1 LFDKKTG
8 HIYKLNQE
16 GNLITSSMNR
26 ASKLPEL
33 IPRDV
38 IFNVPLTNSP
48 MSKKPKLS
56 PDGKKIIYLASINN
70 ILGLWIKT
78 IGLNDERLIVN
89 DEKRSIFDYL
99 WTTDKYIIY
108 FQDRKGTQNWVL
120 YRLDLET
127 DEIKRLTPSM
137 NVQVR
142 AIGYS
147 RNVPDEIVISMNK
160 DNPELHD
167 LYHINITS
175 EETTLMAKNPG
186 NVVDWLVNSRLQL
199 QGMVLYTDDGSS
211 ELMVRTDEKSE
222 WKKLLTWDVEDKPLS
237 QVIGFSKDNSHIYLT
252 DTRNTN
258 TCRVIKME
266 LATGNIEVILHDA
279 ECDIVYITNEVLQN
293 PVTGDIQ
300 AICIDK
306 SRKEW
311 VILDQSIKADFNSIK
326 ELDYGDFSVI
336 NRDKSDET
344 WLISFDRDNG
354 PVSYYAF
361 DRTSKKGTFLFYN
374 QPELNNYTL
383 SPMEEIYFT
392 SRDGLTIHGY
402 ITYPQGLKRSNLPL
416 VMYVHGGPWWR
427 DTWGYNP
434 TVQWFANRG
443 YVCMQVN
450 YRGSIRYG
458 KQFLHAGYKEWGGK
472 MHDDIVDAVK
482 WAIENNIADPH
493 RIAIYG
499 TAYGGYEA
507 LVGATVTPDLF
518 CCAVAI
524 DCPSNLI
531 TLIQSAS
538 SYLKVYRNRLIKRIG
553 DPESEKDF
561 LMSRSPFYMIED
573 IKIPILIAH
582 GLNNQRVR
590 STESYQIVK
599 AMKSK
604 GIEAEYIVFPNE
616 GRVVTP
622 KNLVKFHIIAEK
634 FLAKHLGGRVEE
646 RQPYMED
653 RYITLDD
660 KEINEKKLIEK
671 ILKEGDKQ
679 IFEDLV
685 ESYRKRLL
693 KYLLN
698 ITGNIEA
705 SREILQET
713 FLRAWLYLD
722 SYCFDLPFSSWIF
735 KIATNV
741 ARKNRRSNNLID
753 ETNLDETH
761 VEAILEGW
769 EEYVN
774 DKIYIKSIINTLKEP
789 YRTTVILRFIE
800 DMNYNDIASVMHK
813 NPQQIKN
820 YLFRA
825 RKYLIPP
832 AVKYID

>member
-1 LFDKKTG
+1 MVYKVTESIYDHNKGKTPD
-8 HIYKLNQE
+8 NFSE
-16 GNLITSSMNR
+16 VFSSD
-26 ASKLPEL
+26 LPAL

-38 IFNVPLTNSP
+38 LFNTPLINNPLAKTP
-48 MSKKPKLS
+48 RLS
-56 PDGKKIIYLASINN
+56 PDGKKVVYMAPGNN

-78 IGLNDERLIVN
+78 IGHNDKILILD
-89 DEKRSIFDYL
+89 DEKKSILDYL
-99 WTTDKYIIY
+99 WVTDNYIIY
-108 FQDRKGTQNWVL
+108 FQDTKGTQNWVL

-127 DEIKRLTPSM
+127 DEIKRLTPSR

-142 AIGYS
+142 TIGYS
-147 RNVPDEIVISMNK
+147 RNFPDEIVISMNK

-167 LYHINITS
+167 LYHINIIS
-175 EETTLMAKNPG
+175 GETILMAKNPG
-186 NVVDWLVNSRLQL
+186 NVVDWLINSKLQL

-211 ELMVRTDEKSE
+211 ELMVRADEKSE

-237 QVIGFSKDNSHIYLT
+237 QIIGFSKDNSHIYLT
-252 DTRNTN
+252 DTRKTD

-266 LATGNIEVILHDA
+266 IATGNIEVILHDQ
-279 ECDIVYITNEVLQN
+279 ECDIVYIMNEVLQN
-293 PVTGDIQ
+293 PFTGDIQ
-300 AICIDK
+300 AVCIDK
-306 SRKEW
+306 PGKEW
-311 VILDQSIKADFNSIK
+311 VILDQSIKEDFDSIK
-326 ELDYGDFSVI
+326 KLDYGDVSVI
-336 NRDKSDET
+336 SRDKSDET

-361 DRTSKKGTFLFYN
+361 DRRSKQGTFLFYN

-383 SPMEEIYFT
+383 SPMEEMSFT

-402 ITYPQGLKRSNLPL
+402 ITYPPGLARNNLPL

-443 YVCMQVN
+443 YVCLQVN

-458 KQFLHAGYKEWGGK
+458 KQFLQAGYKEWGGK

-482 WAIENNIADPH
+482 WAVKNKIADPQ

-499 TAYGGYEA
+499 ASYGGYEA

-553 DPESEKDF
+553 DPDSEKDF
-561 LMSRSPFYMIED
+561 LISRSPFYMVED
-573 IKIPILIAH
+573 IKIPILITH
-582 GLNNQRVR
+582 GLNNQRVK

-604 GIEAEYIVFPNE
+604 GIEAEYIVFPDE
-616 GRVVTP
+616 GRVITP
-622 KNLVKFHIIAEK
+622 KNLIKFHLIAEK

-646 RQPYMED
+646 RKCYLADSTSNTRDM
-653 RYITLDD
+653 
-660 KEINEKKLIEK
+660 NEKKVIEK

-693 KYLLN
+693 KYLFN

-713 FLRAWLYLD
+713 FLRAWLYMD

-741 ARKNRRSNNLID
+741 ARKNKRVKMFTD
-753 ETNLDETH
+753 ELNLDETTSD
-761 VEAILEGW
+761 VMINGW
-769 EEYVN
+769 EEN
-774 DKIYIKSIINTLKEP
+774 IDDRIFIKSILNTLKEP